1 MVSVGSSHIGLF
13 SCLQHVEV
21 EVDCNKNPRKFT
33 VYRKNIAEWIQDLF
47 QDLDLL
53 NSMHIYPEKQSQI
66 LPDGTSICYTTEP
79 WMSTNLWGYW
89 VSILKKIVPLIIS
102 DSTWRILPPQT
113 MVVSLQYCLEYCTT
127 PISPNCFPL
136 EVSKGGLFLHMPY
149 LCPAVS
155 AMAGAPWATDKVDL
169 NS

>member
-1 MVSVGSSHIGLF
+1 MSLSMSRSKLIVIRIPGNSPFIG
-13 SCLQHVEV
+13 
-21 EVDCNKNPRKFT
+21 
-33 VYRKNIAEWIQDLF
+33 RKNITEWIQDLF

-89 VSILKKIVPLIIS
+89 VSIFFFLNCTPIIS
-102 DSTWRILPPQT
+102 DSTWSILPPWT
-113 MVVSLQYCLEYCTT
+113 MVVSLQYYLEYCTT
-127 PISPNCFPL
+127 PISPNCHPL

-155 AMAGAPWATDKVDL
+155 AMAGDMVQ
-169 NS
+169 SS